1 MLAVLSVKPFP
12 IRKWLLD
19 ANPGLLGLSL
29 RGKNAPHRDGLGY
42 AFRDPQG
49 RWHLF
54 RFGPKALLEAEI
66 PGPVDREATVLLA
79 HARKS
84 SPEFAGFRGG
94 LYAHPFFYDGVF
106 LCHNGTVRDIERLGL
121 SHGTDSQRLLFW
133 LSKRWKPRTPERLED
148 CFRELLGTISD
159 FSALNLLLS
168 DGENLYALC
177 AFRANPEYFTL
188 WFRTGTDFVAVAS
201 EPADEEGGWIPT
213 ENGELLGIHPDPKIK
228 TRPTKTTPRMRSF
241 QRSMAYFSTSTGTM
255 HRNSKGSDPVLRK
268 PWNSP
273 GFTNTTDPASMGFA
287 PSFSKTSPLPL
298 RTITPC
304 SYGCVWAGVC
314 PPGATVKRPHGE
326 RGRSLFGAD
335 EDPLFHAHDFL
346 AIGDIPQLH
355 FLQPFNLRHAS
366 SLPPAGR

>member
-29 RGKNAPHRDGLGY
+29 RGKNPPHRDGLGY
-42 AFRDPQG
+42 AFRGPKG

-84 SPEFAGFRGG
+84 SPEFASFRGG
-94 LYAHPFFYDGVF
+94 LYAHPFFYDGIF
-106 LCHNGTVRDIERLGL
+106 LCHNGTVRDVERLGL

-148 CFRELLGTISD
+148 CLRELLGTISD

-188 WFRTGTDFVAVAS
+188 WFRKGADFVAVAS
-201 EPADEEGGWIPT
+201 EPADEEGGWIPM
-213 ENGELLGIHPDPKIK
+213 ENGELLVIHPDLSI
-228 TRPTKTTPRMRSF
+228 TRLRVFES
-241 QRSMAYFSTSTGTM
+241 
-255 HRNSKGSDPVLRK
+255 SK
-268 PWNSP
+268 
-273 GFTNTTDPASMGFA
+273 A
-287 PSFSKTSPLPL
+287 
-298 RTITPC
+298 
-304 SYGCVWAGVC
+304 
-314 PPGATVKRPHGE
+314 
-326 RGRSLFGAD
+326 
-335 EDPLFHAHDFL
+335 
-346 AIGDIPQLH
+346 H
-355 FLQPFNLRHAS
+355 FLKGGGGGLE
-366 SLPPAGR
+366 